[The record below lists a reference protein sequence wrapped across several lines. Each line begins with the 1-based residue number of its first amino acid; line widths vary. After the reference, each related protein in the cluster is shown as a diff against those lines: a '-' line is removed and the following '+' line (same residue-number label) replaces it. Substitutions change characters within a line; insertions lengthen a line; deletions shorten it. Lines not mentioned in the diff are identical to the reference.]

1 MIYKGVG
8 MVFKRKTA
16 AAQLL
21 ALAALIAAWPAHDAR
36 AQVYKCPDAS
46 GRTLIQQLPCTG
58 GTQLDVKPATGGDN
72 PANARAAK
80 RRAAGDANSQAIL
93 TAIGKRQPAIGMSE
107 ETLRTSMGSPK
118 RVNRGNYGGNTS
130 DQWIYERDEG
140 TWFVYVEN
148 GVVGS
153 IQFQDYPNRTRSSK
167 RCPNSLE
174 IRNLETA
181 ANSNT
186 VSREEMRARQRRL
199 AEAKA
204 CS

>member
-1 MIYKGVG
+1 MVYKRTT
-8 MVFKRKTA
+8 MQA
-16 AAQLL
+16 AALVAFIGCWQ
-21 ALAALIAAWPAHDAR
+21 AQDAS

-58 GTQLDVKPATGGDN
+58 GTELDVKPATGGDN

-80 RRAAGDANSQAIL
+80 RRAAGDANSQAVL

-107 ETLRTSMGSPK
+107 ATLRTSMGSPT
-118 RVNRGNYGGNTS
+118 RINRGNYGGNTS

-140 TWFVYVEN
+140 TWYVYVRD

-153 IQFQDYPNRTRSSK
+153 TQFQDYPNRPQSSR

-174 IRNLETA
+174 IRNLETS
-181 ANSNT
+181 ANSVT
-186 VSREEMRARQRRL
+186 LTREKKRELQRRV